1 MRSVVDLTDGSA
13 SSRRVCVSITISGKW
28 ALVTGSSRGV
38 GREIA
43 RGLAARGCNLVL
55 HGREVAHNQS
65 LAHELAGTVKVA
77 VVAAE
82 LSIEAEVDRLVRE
95 ASERSGGIDILFNNA
110 AIMTSYRRNYAE
122 VTADDYRR
130 SFEVNVIAPVRITHG
145 LLPQMLARRFGRI
158 VQVTSGIRNEPELM
172 AYAAS
177 KAALDKFV
185 RDTVIRL
192 AGSGVTMN
200 LLDPG
205 WLRTDLGGPN
215 APNPVESVLPGALV
229 PALVE
234 DDVQGQWFSAQD
246 YAGK

>member
-1 MRSVVDLTDGSA
+1 MSIDL
-13 SSRRVCVSITISGKW
+13 RGKW
-28 ALVTGSSRGV
+28 ALVTGSSRGI
-38 GREIA
+38 GRQIA

-55 HGREVAHNQS
+55 HARRREHNAS
-65 LAHELAGTVKVA
+65 L
-77 VVAAE
+77 AAE
-82 LSIEAEVDRLVRE
+82 LGSTVTVASVGAELGVETDVDRLIRE
-95 ASERSGGIDILFNNA
+95 AREASGGIDVLFNNA
-110 AIMTSYRRNYAE
+110 AIMTPYRSNYAE

-130 SFEVNVIAPVRITHG
+130 SFEVNLIAPVRITHG
-145 LLPQMLARRFGRI
+145 LLPSMLGRRFGRI

-185 RDTVIRL
+185 RDTVTKL
-192 AGSGVTMN
+192 KGTGVTMN

-215 APNPVESVLPGALV
+215 APNPVESVMPGALV

-234 DDVQGQWFSAQD
+234 DEVQGQWFSAQD
-246 YAGK
+246 YATKR